1 MYYVSSVLPVVL
13 SQKLKMKQV
22 LRKDLENLSEELG

>member
-1 MYYVSSVLPVVL
+1 MYRVSSVLPVVL

-22 LRKDLENLSEELG
+22 LRKDLENLNEELG

>member
-1 MYYVSSVLPVVL
+1 MYHVSSVLPVVL